1 MIRLGWGNCS
11 EAALTTGVAPANR
24 RGDTSDFENVVLGNE
39 ELSHSD
45 HLQTNRFELKYV
57 IDEQRAG
64 AVRHFISSYLEP
76 DEHARGNSACS
87 YPVYSLYMDA
97 PTLVLYRQTT
107 EGLKNRF
114 KLRIRF
120 YDGQPT
126 SPVFLEIKRRL
137 SGVICKERAA
147 LRREGAEI
155 LLNGARPGL
164 SHLIQSHGSRRG
176 QSALDRFC
184 DLCEELGAVGV
195 AYVAYMREAY
205 VQPNSDNLRVTFDRQ
220 LYGQEFDVREGLVVP
235 TRGVSPN
242 VDGVI
247 LELKFVDRF
256 PCWMRDMVRALDLDR
271 CSMAK
276 YVHCVETLDLHSS
289 HGCCPQSR

>member
-1 MIRLGWGNCS
+1 M
-11 EAALTTGVAPANR
+11 
-24 RGDTSDFENVVLGNE
+24 
-39 ELSHSD
+39 SHQQKM
-45 HLQTNRFELKYV
+45 QTNRFELKYV
-57 IDEQRAG
+57 IDEQRAC
-64 AVRHFISSYLEP
+64 AVREYISPYLDP
-76 DEHARGNSACS
+76 DEHARGKPGCS

-107 EGLKNRF
+107 HGLKNRF

-120 YDGQPT
+120 YDDDYT
-126 SPVFLEIKRRL
+126 SPAFLEIKRRL

-147 LRREGAEI
+147 LRREGVEI
-155 LLNGARPGL
+155 LLSGGRPDM
-164 SHLIQSHGSRRG
+164 SHLVQSSGNRDAEG
-176 QSALDRFC
+176 ALDRFC
-184 DLCEELGAVGV
+184 SLCDELGAVGV
-195 AYVAYMREAY
+195 TYVGYMREAY

-220 LYGQEFDVREGLVVP
+220 LRGQEYDIREGLAVP

-256 PCWMRDMVRALDLDR
+256 PGWMREMVWALDLDR

-276 YVHCVETLDLHSS
+276 YVHCVEALDLHSS
-289 HGCCPQSR
+289 ACYYPQAL